1 MIEFLLLGQTRYSDW
16 FCIDFGFY
24 LRQQHTILAVCLSNR
39 LHPYSKV
46 FRLYVLLA
54 NLAFSFC
61 VSGFVGWLDHLQS
74 PWYIPVSF
82 VISPVVIFL
91 LTTAL
96 EQLAICGIVRVDGTR
111 RIYRWAGLG
120 IGHILFYLIWIML
133 VPCCVLLGLLFSS
146 FRSTED
152 AIEFNWAQAVAN
164 FRPEW
169 DVFMAQ
175 WWLQTAFIGWL
186 AEFPLLLCIFMYV
199 RRNEE
204 GECLVVRRLKWE
216 KGQDLHESDPLMQA
230 STSK

>member
-1 MIEFLLLGQTRYSDW
+1 MHCIRKCTECICWPCYAISHALERERDDPMIEFLLLGQTRYSDW

-146 FRSTED
+146 FRSCDITFK
-152 AIEFNWAQAVAN
+152 IYNN
-164 FRPEW
+164 R
-169 DVFMAQ
+169 
-175 WWLQTAFIGWL
+175 
-186 AEFPLLLCIFMYV
+186 AEQSRTDMI
-199 RRNEE
+199 
-204 GECLVVRRLKWE
+204 
-216 KGQDLHESDPLMQA
+216 
-230 STSK
+230 